1 MVKVDGSLMGVS
13 PKDAAKQAKTL
24 ESQGYDGVFTAETDH
39 DPFFPLLLAAEHSET
54 LHLGTAITV
63 AFPRSPMQL
72 AQTAYDLTR
81 YSDGRFTLGLGSQIK
96 AHIEK
101 RFSATWSK
109 PADRM
114 LDYISALRAI
124 WDCWA
129 HGSKLD
135 YRGEFYNHTLM
146 TPFFNPGPQAAGI
159 PAVAL
164 AAVGPRMTRVAGQVA
179 DGMILHGFTTER
191 YVREVTLP
199 MVNEGLA
206 ASGRLPADFT
216 YSCPV
221 FIVTGENDDD
231 TAKAAQ
237 AVRQQIAFYG
247 STPAYWQVLD
257 MHGWVGVGEKLNAL
271 SKAGEWAKM
280 GDLITDEMLD
290 AFAIVATPDQ
300 VARRLHDRFGDVIER
315 VSFYAPYAVPEDL
328 WPSVIADIK
337 AIG

>member
-1 MVKVDGSLMGVS
+1 
-13 PKDAAKQAKTL
+13 
-24 ESQGYDGVFTAETDH
+24 
-39 DPFFPLLLAAEHSET
+39 
-54 LHLGTAITV
+54 
-63 AFPRSPMQL
+63 
-72 AQTAYDLTR
+72 
-81 YSDGRFTLGLGSQIK
+81 
-96 AHIEK
+96 
-101 RFSATWSK
+101 
-109 PADRM
+109 
-114 LDYISALRAI
+114 
-124 WDCWA
+124 
-129 HGSKLD
+129 
-135 YRGEFYNHTLM
+135 
-146 TPFFNPGPQAAGI
+146 
-159 PAVAL
+159 
-164 AAVGPRMTRVAGQVA
+164 
-179 DGMILHGFTTER
+179 
-191 YVREVTLP
+191 